1 MLRVVGKRLFISL
14 PVLVGVLFIGFL
26 LLVVVPADPA
36 AIIAGEGATP
46 EILTGLRHD
55 LGLDRSVPER
65 FTLYLARVLHGDLG
79 NSILNK
85 APVLGELMRTMGPT
99 VELMVCALLVAV
111 PIGIAMGTLA
121 AVNRGR
127 WLDRGIMMVSVA
139 GLSLPGFMIGLL
151 AIQYVGMHW
160 GLLPFQG
167 RGGPLWTS
175 SGIAHMVLPATTLGS
190 ILVGPIAR
198 MTRTSMLEVL
208 GRDFIRTARAKGIGE
223 VRVILKHALR
233 TALVPVV
240 TLIGLQAGYLLG
252 GAVVTETIFAWPGV
266 GRLAVSAIATSDFP
280 MAQGTILVLALSF
293 IVINLLVDLAYCW
306 LDPRMRP

>member
-1 MLRVVGKRLFISL
+1 MLRVVGKRLLISL
-14 PVLVGVLFIGFL
+14 PVLVGVLFIGFM

-36 AIIAGEGATP
+36 AIIAGEGSTP
-46 EILTGLRHD
+46 EILATLRHE
-55 LGLDRSVPER
+55 LGLDRPVLER
-65 FTLYLARVLHGDLG
+65 FALYLLRVSQGDLG
-79 NSILNK
+79 KSILNK
-85 APVLGELMRTMGPT
+85 APVLGELLRTMGPT

-127 WLDRGIMMVSVA
+127 WMDRVVMMCSVA

-167 RGGPLWTS
+167 RGGPLWTW
-175 SGIAHMVLPATTLGS
+175 SGITHMVLPATTLGS

-223 VRVILKHALR
+223 TRVILKHALR
-233 TALVPVV
+233 TALVPVI

-293 IVINLLVDLAYCW
+293 IVINLLVDVVYCW
-306 LDPRMRP
+306 LDPRMRL